1 MAESVALGVS
11 GMSVA
16 PGNHV
21 CAFYRGVEERDDI
34 LIPYLQEGLRAGDK
48 CICIVDATD
57 PDAPVTMLGAETE
70 LEAGVSRQQLDLFAS
85 SDTYLRHGPFCAQ
98 EMLDFWGKTVAGAL
112 VDGGFSF
119 VRVVGEMTWALGDL
133 PGVEEYVVYESE
145 LNRFLPQ
152 YPQVFL
158 CLYDLEQCSGD
169 KLVCIL
175 KTHPKMLMGRSLL
188 DSPYYLEPDEFL
200 AARG

>member
-1 MAESVALGVS
+1 MTESIALGVS

-16 PGNHV
+16 PGTHV
-21 CAFYRGVEERDDI
+21 CAFYRGVEERDDM
-34 LIPYLQEGLRAGDK
+34 LVSYLQEGLQAGDK

-57 PDAPVTMLGAETE
+57 PDPLVSVLGAETE
-70 LEAGVSRQQLDLFAS
+70 LQAGVARRQIDLFAS
-85 SDTYLRHGPFCAQ
+85 SDTYLRHGPFRAH
-98 EMLDFWGKTVAGAL
+98 EMLDFWHKM
-112 VDGGFSF
+112 VDGSLLNGGFAF
-119 VRVVGEMTWALGDL
+119 LRAAGEMTWALGDL
-133 PGVEEYVVYESE
+133 PGVEEYMIYEAE
-145 LNRFLPQ
+145 LNRFLPL

-158 CLYDLEQCSGD
+158 CLYDLTQCSGD